1 MIHLILTPT
10 PTENIRTEEAI
21 TESARP
27 VALREGDVDPSKE
40 VSRGQVCMEEVRTE
54 EVRTEEVQGPTVVIL
69 TTVGNTTIV
78 MSPLT
83 CSPVPVVKAGSTF

>member
-1 MIHLILTPT
+1 MIHLILTRT

-21 TESARP
+21 TESARL
-27 VALREGDVDPSKE
+27 VALREVDVDPSKE
-40 VSRGQVCMEEVRTE
+40 VSRGQVRMEEVG
-54 EVRTEEVQGPTVVIL
+54 TEEVQDPTVVIL

-83 CSPVPVVKAGSTF
+83 CSPVPVVKAGSTS